1 MAHELLQGLAPAET
15 EKVLALGTRRR
26 IASGTSLFRLGDLA
40 QCLYLV
46 DSGRIRLTLPLQIR
60 GREEEVLIEEK
71 GPGETVGWSAL
82 IPPYRFTLS
91 ATSAADTDV
100 VALTPEALH
109 GLFESSPALG
119 ARLCLNLSLII
130 GHRLQTLQ
138 AMWLREVQRTVEQ
151 RAVSAGN
158 VQ

>member
-1 MAHELLQGLAPAET
+1 MAHELLQGLPPADA
-15 EKVLALGTRRR
+15 EKVLSLGTRKKVS
-26 IASGTSLFRLGDLA
+26 SGSSLFRLGDLA
-40 QCLYLV
+40 QCLYLIE
-46 DSGRIRLTLPLQIR
+46 SGRVRLTLPLQIR

-91 ATSAADTDV
+91 ATTAVETDV
-100 VALTPEALH
+100 IALTPEALH
-109 GLFESSPALG
+109 AFFESSPAAG
-119 ARLCLNLSLII
+119 TRLCLNLALIV

-138 AMWLREVQRTVEQ
+138 AMWLREIQRTVELH
-151 RAVSAGN
+151 ASSAGN